1 MSILIRGMDMPEV
14 EDGKCIRIV
23 DAAIHVYA
31 NGEEEAALY
40 VYDENGKAVG
50 RFPIVSVP
58 THGRLVDADD
68 ILSHGLGDAR
78 YKEVVR
84 RVLMQA
90 PTIIESEDDG

>member
-1 MSILIRGMDMPEV
+1 MSILVKSMDMPDV

-31 NGEEEAALY
+31 NGEEEAVLY
-40 VYDENGKAVG
+40 VYDGDGKAVG

-58 THGRLVDADD
+58 THGRLVDADE
-68 ILSHGLGDAR
+68 ILSHDLGDIR

-90 PTIIESEDDG
+90 PTVIEREGDR